1 MAIYK
6 NLSKYLQICMVCMLL
21 VGSNFCLAGGEVT
34 AEDGSKEKFDI
45 SEMIFGHIS
54 DSHDFHLWGDLAVPL
69 PCIFYDKE
77 NGLSMFMSNKFDHGH
92 HDVKGYHY
100 DHGQVT
106 RPDGLSFWD
115 FSITKNVF
123 MMLFV
128 CTLLFL
134 LFRSLASRYAKNKGK
149 APKGIQNFFEPL
161 ILFVRDDIAKDN
173 IGEKYYMK
181 FYPYI
186 AAVFF
191 FILGLNLF
199 GLIPFFPGSA
209 NVTGNIAVTAA
220 LAIFTAILTNVNGKK
235 DYWQH
240 MLWMPGVPTFVKPIL
255 SVIEVLGAL
264 LIKPGSLMIRLFA
277 NITAGHIIILSLV
290 GLIFLFSSS
299 VDGIAGE
306 SVGGGAMGALV
317 AVPFVLFMNAIEL
330 LVAFLQ
336 AYIFAM
342 LSALYIGQAVEEHH
356 H

>member
-1 MAIYK
+1 MTIYR
-6 NLSKYLQICMVCMLL
+6 NLSNYLTICLVCMLL
-21 VGSNFCLAGGEVT
+21 VFSNFSYAGGET
-34 AEDGSKEKFDI
+34 AADHTEKKKFDI

-54 DSHDFHLWGDLAVPL
+54 DSHDFHVVGDFAVPL
-69 PCIFYDKE
+69 PCIFYDAQ
-77 NGLSMFMSNKFDHGH
+77 NGLSVFMSSKFDHGH
-92 HDVKGYHY
+92 RDVKGYHF
-100 DHGQVT
+100 DHGQIS
-106 RPDGLSFWD
+106 RADGLSFWD

-123 MMLFV
+123 MMLLV
-128 CTLLFL
+128 CTLMFL
-134 LFRSLASRYAKNKGK
+134 IFKSIANRYVKNKGK
-149 APKGIQNFFEPL
+149 APTGIQNLFEPL
-161 ILFVRDDIAKDN
+161 MLFVRDDIAKDN

-209 NVTGNIAVTAA
+209 NVTGNIAVTACLA
-220 LAIFTAILTNVNGKK
+220 LFTAVLTNVNGKK

-255 SVIEVLGAL
+255 SVIEVLGAF

-290 GLIFLFSSS
+290 GLIFMFSA
-299 VDGIAGE
+299 VDGYAGE
-306 SVGGGAMGALV
+306 STGGGVMGALV

-356 H
+356 

>member
-1 MAIYK
+1 
-6 NLSKYLQICMVCMLL
+6 MLL
-21 VGSNFCLAGGEVT
+21 VFSNLSYAGGEHV
-34 AEDGSKEKFDI
+34 EKKKFDI
-45 SEMIFGHIS
+45 SEMIFSHIS
-54 DSHDFHLWGDLAVPL
+54 DSHDFHLWGDLAIPL
-69 PCIFYDKE
+69 PCIFYDAE
-77 NGLSMFMSNKFDHGH
+77 NGLSVFMSSKFDHGSQ
-92 HDVKGYHY
+92 DIKGYHY
-100 DHGQVT
+100 DHGQVS
-106 RPDGLSFWD
+106 RKDGLSFWD

-123 MMLFV
+123 MMLLV

-134 LFRSLASRYAKNKGK
+134 LFKTIASRYVKNKGK
-149 APKGIQNFFEPL
+149 APSGIQNFFEPI

-209 NVTGNIAVTAA
+209 NVTGNIAVTAV
-220 LAIFTAILTNVNGKK
+220 LAIFTAIITNVNGKK

-255 SVIEVLGAL
+255 TLIESLGAF

-290 GLIFLFSSS
+290 CILFIF
-299 VDGIAGE
+299 GRMGGAIAGYG
-306 SVGGGAMGALV
+306 SSIVV
-317 AVPFVLFMNAIEL
+317 VPFMIFMNMLEL
-330 LVAFLQ
+330 FVAALQ
-336 AYIFAM
+336 AFIFTILTAVF
-342 LSALYIGQAVEEHH
+342 IGQALEDHDHDHDHEEAH
-356 H
+356 

>member
-1 MAIYK
+1 
-6 NLSKYLQICMVCMLL
+6 MLL
-21 VGSNFCLAGGEVT
+21 VISNFTYAGGEAK
-34 AEDGSKEKFDI
+34 AEDGGKEKFDI
-45 SEMIFGHIS
+45 SEMIFSHIS
-54 DSHDFHLWGDLAVPL
+54 DSHDFHIIGDLSLPL
-69 PCIFYDKE
+69 PCIFYDEK
-77 NGLSMFMSNKFDHGH
+77 NGLSMFMSSKFDHGH
-92 HDVKGYHY
+92 HDVKGYHF
-100 DHGQVT
+100 DHGQVS

-134 LFRSLASRYAKNKGK
+134 LFRSIASRYTKNKGK
-149 APKGIQNFFEPL
+149 APSGIQNFFEPL
-161 ILFVRDDIAKDN
+161 ILFIRDDIAKDN

-186 AAVFF
+186 AAIFF

-209 NVTGNIAVTAA
+209 NVTGNIAVTACLA
-220 LAIFTAILTNVNGKK
+220 LFTAIITNVNGKK
-235 DYWQH
+235 DYWAH
-240 MLWMPGVPTFVKPIL
+240 IFNMPGVPGFVKLIITPIE
-255 SVIEVLGAL
+255 ILGAFI
-264 LIKPGSLMIRLFA
+264 IKPGSLMIRLFA

-290 GLIFLFSSS
+290 GLIFLFSS
-299 VDGIAGE
+299 VNDIAGE
-306 SVGGGAMGALV
+306 SIGGGAMGALL

-342 LSALYIGQAVEEHH
+342 LSALYIGQAVEEGHH
-356 H
+356 